1 MGVPMYMNAE
11 SGTSLSPILH
21 ETTLTPPKVLDSAVL
36 RQNHF
41 PGNWT
46 QGPRDALDNIY
57 DYLAKLQQLKQK
69 TSRIEKLYL
78 ELFPNP
84 FAYAPHPFQ
93 VPSFYHNFPYKPLSP
108 IPAYPE
114 VKNKIPFIYDSSQ
127 DPLQDNII
135 GFVGY
140 VCPICTSC
148 GVVAIYGFADIGKGF
163 SDEHKCDPDLLK
175 EYKTL
180 PPMLKGTSLQ
190 FLRAS
195 LPFRVHHEYVKWSG
209 NSLLLYSLKIEGV
222 VEGLPKKALS
232 LRKGTSESHWLSRA
246 IRQQNTPLA
255 QNELLQFLYLSES
268 NNINMFEI
276 HFPEIQDLSGNYALF
291 LIKKSNTA

>member
-1 MGVPMYMNAE
+1 MLYFILRQAATHAVKGAISAVTATVPAAKSEATEMRGKWKCPHCNQISSRHWNLKIHIQRRHLGMGVPMYMNAE
-11 SGTSLSPILH
+11 SATSLSPILH

-108 IPAYPE
+108 I
-114 VKNKIPFIYDSSQ
+114 
-127 DPLQDNII
+127 
-135 GFVGY
+135 
-140 VCPICTSC
+140 
-148 GVVAIYGFADIGKGF
+148 
-163 SDEHKCDPDLLK
+163 
-175 EYKTL
+175 
-180 PPMLKGTSLQ
+180 TSLSQ
-190 FLRAS
+190 R
-195 LPFRVHHEYVKWSG
+195 
-209 NSLLLYSLKIEGV
+209 
-222 VEGLPKKALS
+222 
-232 LRKGTSESHWLSRA
+232 
-246 IRQQNTPLA
+246 
-255 QNELLQFLYLSES
+255 
-268 NNINMFEI
+268 
-276 HFPEIQDLSGNYALF
+276 
-291 LIKKSNTA
+291 